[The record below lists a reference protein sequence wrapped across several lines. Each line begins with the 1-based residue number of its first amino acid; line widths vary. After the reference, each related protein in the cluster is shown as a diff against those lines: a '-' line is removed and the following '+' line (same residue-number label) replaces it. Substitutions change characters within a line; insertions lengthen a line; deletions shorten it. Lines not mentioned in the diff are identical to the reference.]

1 MRKCENAKMLYVKGG
16 WIWNGLARRATS
28 VEGSTGLDGKRLG
41 RCYLGCRVELDLA
54 RPARLAFA
62 DIWTFIIQDPS
73 H

>member
-1 MRKCENAKMLYVKGG
+1 
-16 WIWNGLARRATS
+16 
-28 VEGSTGLDGKRLG
+28 
-41 RCYLGCRVELDLA
+41 VELDLA